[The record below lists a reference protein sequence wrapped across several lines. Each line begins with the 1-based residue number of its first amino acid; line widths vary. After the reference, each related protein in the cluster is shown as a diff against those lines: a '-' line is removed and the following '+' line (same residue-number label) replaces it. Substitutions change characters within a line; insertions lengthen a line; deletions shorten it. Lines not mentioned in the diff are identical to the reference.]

1 MLKRALSLGL
11 ITTTFLL
18 AGCGDGG
25 STSGTTG
32 SGGGTSSSS
41 GGEGG
46 SGGGTSSS
54 SSSSGEGGSGG
65 GSGGAG
71 GGVVNVDPLI
81 GVGAV
86 EKVQDKFMFTEG
98 PQWIPAT
105 KTLLFTDIPANRIHE
120 HTPGAGITVFREP
133 SANANGLAVDP
144 AGLLIACEHSGR
156 RVSRTLADGK
166 LVPVA
171 DAFEGKKL
179 NSPNDVIVGKDGS
192 VYFTD
197 PPYGLPNPGQ
207 SELGFF
213 GVFRV
218 APGGKVEAI
227 AKDMNRPNGIALSPD
242 EKTLYIVDTAT
253 AELRVYPV
261 KADGSVGAASM
272 LAKTSPGPDGMA
284 VDAQGNLFI
293 TTSVGVEVYSPAGK
307 LYGAIPVPEQPSN
320 CAFGG
325 ADRKTLYITART
337 GLYRVALQNP
347 GMY

>member
-18 AGCGDGG
+18 AGCSDGG
-25 STSGTTG
+25 STSGTSG
-32 SGGGTSSSS
+32 SGTGGS
-41 GGEGG
+41 GGEG
-46 SGGGTSSS
+46 SGGAGGDGSSS
-54 SSSSGEGGSGG
+54 SSSSTTSS

-71 GGVVNVDPLI
+71 GGVVNVDPLV

-156 RVSRTLADGK
+156 RVSRTLANGTI
-166 LVPVA
+166 VSVA

-197 PPYGLPNPGQ
+197 PPYGLPDPGQ

-213 GVFRV
+213 GVFRA

-261 KADGSVGAASM
+261 KADGSVGVSSM
-272 LAKTSPGPDGMA
+272 LAKTSPSPDGMA

-307 LYGAIPVPEQPSN
+307 LYGAIPVPEQPAN

>member
-11 ITTTFLL
+11 IATTFLL

-25 STSGTTG
+25 STSSTTG
-32 SGGGTSSSS
+32 SGTSGS
-41 GGEGG
+41 GGAGG
-46 SGGGTSSS
+46 SGGSTGTVGAGGDGGSSS
-54 SSSSGEGGSGG
+54 SSS

-71 GGVVNVDPLI
+71 GGVVNVDPLV
-81 GVGAV
+81 GAGAV

-105 KTLLFTDIPANRIHE
+105 KTLLFTDVPASRIYE
-120 HTPGAGITVFREP
+120 HTPGAGIAVFREP
-133 SANANGLAVDP
+133 SANSNGLALDP
-144 AGLLIACEHSGR
+144 DGLLIACEHSGR

-179 NSPNDVIVGKDGS
+179 NSPNDVIVRKDGS

-197 PPYGLPNPGQ
+197 PPYGLPDPGQ

-242 EKTLYIVDTAT
+242 E
-253 AELRVYPV
+253 
-261 KADGSVGAASM
+261 
-272 LAKTSPGPDGMA
+272 
-284 VDAQGNLFI
+284 N
-293 TTSVGVEVYSPAGK
+293 
-307 LYGAIPVPEQPSN
+307 
-320 CAFGG
+320 
-325 ADRKTLYITART
+325 
-337 GLYRVALQNP
+337 
-347 GMY
+347 